1 MTSIECIDF
10 GVKLHNIIKKIE
22 QNQYNTQEE
31 LITELFN
38 FEMYLMAE
46 AKKIL
51 EEEIIEKQKT
61 FFQELYN
68 N

>member
-10 GVKLHNIIKKIE
+10 GVKLHNIIRKIE

-31 LITELFN
+31 LTAELFN
-38 FEMYLMAE
+38 FEMDLMAE

-51 EEEIIEKQKT
+51 EEEIIEKQRT
-61 FFQELYN
+61 FFQELRG
-68 N
+68 

>member
-10 GVKLHNIIKKIE
+10 GVKLHNIIRKIE

-31 LITELFN
+31 LTAELFN
-38 FEMYLMAE
+38 FEMDLMAE

-51 EEEIIEKQKT
+51 EEEIIEKQRT
-61 FFQELYN
+61 FFQELRN
-68 N
+68 

>member
-22 QNQYNTQEE
+22 QNQYNIQEE

-38 FEMYLMAE
+38 FEMDLMTK
-46 AKKIL
+46 AKEIL
-51 EEEIIEKQKT
+51 EEEIVKKQRT
-61 FFQELYN
+61 FFQELHN